1 VDEPVCITRPSERQ
15 KVKAPGA
22 GLPLNTDDVATYSM
36 S

>member
-1 VDEPVCITRPSERQ
+1 MRPVWITSPSERQ

-22 GLPLNTDDVATYSM
+22 GLPLKTEEVVTYSM